1 MDSLCRCGS
10 SAIHGVLLRQGRGAS
25 SQPGEFRQ
33 SQNWIGGTRPGNA
46 MFVPPPPDKL
56 AECLDAFEKF
66 IHSEDRLPVIM
77 KAAFAHVQFETIHPF
92 LDGNGR
98 LGRLLVTLL
107 LCASGVLREPT
118 LYLSLYFKTY
128 RTIYY
133 DLLQRVRT
141 NGDWESWLQFFLEG
155 VTETADQAA
164 KTAQSLLQ
172 LFEKDARQIQGL
184 GRAAPSAG
192 MVYGLLQRHAI
203 TTPQKASRELHL
215 SEPTTNAA
223 LRHLQT
229 IGIVKEMTGKKRRR
243 VFSYTSYLDLL
254 IEGTEPK
261 RP

>member
-1 MDSLCRCGS
+1 MPVENPRLGQWAETAVAGEKVRAFLPPPLPPIPPIDLTAFSGLIEKANLSLGRLDGVTSILPAPPLFIFMYVRKEALLS
-10 SAIHGVLLRQGRGAS
+10 SQIEGTQSSLSDLLLFEADEIPMVTLDDVQEVSNYIAALQHGLARMRDGFPMSLRLIREIHGVLLRQGRGAS

-118 LYLSLYFKTY
+118 LYLSLYFKNSS
-128 RTIYY
+128 
-133 DLLQRVRT
+133 DNLL
-141 NGDWESWLQFFLEG
+141 
-155 VTETADQAA
+155 
-164 KTAQSLLQ
+164 
-172 LFEKDARQIQGL
+172 
-184 GRAAPSAG
+184 
-192 MVYGLLQRHAI
+192 
-203 TTPQKASRELHL
+203 
-215 SEPTTNAA
+215 
-223 LRHLQT
+223 
-229 IGIVKEMTGKKRRR
+229 
-243 VFSYTSYLDLL
+243 
-254 IEGTEPK
+254 
-261 RP
+261 